1 MSDFEGLSEDL
12 IKDYPQAKIVLLDTG
27 LNPDDVILAIIS
39 YKLAGVFPMDIT
51 VEMLQ
56 KGINVMQ
63 KGEYWISRELQ
74 KKLLERCL
82 DVKENKLPALTQR
95 EKEIIELICE
105 GLSNKEIATKLSV
118 SENTV
123 KATLNRIYKKYIHRL
138 GLKSEGEARRKSRLV
153 S

>member
-1 MSDFEGLSEDL
+1 
-12 IKDYPQAKIVLLDTG
+12 
-27 LNPDDVILAIIS
+27 
-39 YKLAGVFPMDIT
+39 MDIT

-123 KATLNRIYKKYIHRL
+123 KATLNRIYKKYKI
-138 GLKSEGEARRKSRLV
+138 SSRTQLV
-153 S
+153 KFFK